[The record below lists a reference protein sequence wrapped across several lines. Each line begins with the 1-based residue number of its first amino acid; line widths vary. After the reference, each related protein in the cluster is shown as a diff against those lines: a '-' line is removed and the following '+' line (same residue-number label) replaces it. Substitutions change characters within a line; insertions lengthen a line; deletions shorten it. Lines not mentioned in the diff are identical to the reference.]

1 MTTWLPVPDWPE
13 YEASDE
19 GAIRSVDRIRSDG
32 RHMLR
37 GRVLRPGLGTTGY
50 LNVAFCRDGK
60 LRTQRVHRVI
70 ASAHLGVCPEGMEV
84 LHIDGDR
91 TNNRADNLRY
101 GTRSENNRDQ
111 VRHGTFGGR
120 ERFAKK

>member
-1 MTTWLPVPDWPE
+1 
-13 YEASDE
+13 
-19 GAIRSVDRIRSDG
+19 
-32 RHMLR
+32 MLR
-37 GRVLRPGLGTTGY
+37 GRVLRPGMGTTGY
-50 LNVAFCRDGK
+50 LVVAFCRDAI
-60 LRTQRVHRVI
+60 LRTQRVHRVV
-70 ASAHLGVCPEGMEV
+70 ASAHLGPCPEGMEV